1 MDPRRCSLTFGNW
14 CRRIASVPCARF
26 AAARI
31 KGWVHPPD
39 APVATR
45 RTRPLQPCPTQ
56 SGHPH
61 FPVLSKKCQTINVT
75 CNSLKKLLEHLSIGT
90 LFMACNSF
98 ICLLTFRKRTRI
110 LFRPNLHSIYLEH
123 NSIIQV
129 HTAFDQCEIWRNFLR
144 FGFVLFLDI
153 GPLYSFNIF
162 FQRNSQKDDRYGHWH
177 NFRWLLIK
185 KMKNDVGFFYSFKF
199 EYFTYFSRY
208 LINLSRRPPTTTSQ
222 R

>member
-1 MDPRRCSLTFGNW
+1 MFTYFRELVQTDRQCPMCKICS
-14 CRRIASVPCARF
+14 RPD
-26 AAARI
+26 
-31 KGWVHPPD
+31 KGLGPS
-39 APVATR
+39 TR
-45 RTRPLQPCPTQ
+45 RTCGNSTDTASSAVSNTIRASAFPC
-56 SGHPH
+56 
-61 FPVLSKKCQTINVT
+61 FVKKCQTINVT

-162 FQRNSQKDDRYGHWH
+162 FQRNFQKDDRYGHWH

-199 EYFTYFSRY
+199 EYFTYFGRY